1 MPFNLGLL
9 LFLKPRL
16 ATSIFYFFE
25 NNFPYKI
32 AWLRAFHLFPVCT
45 LKLLNTSQNLSAPCS
60 GLFFSSVFL
69 VFFFFFS
76 PEAIILSLFI
86 FQNTFIFPKK
96 SSHHCISEKE

>member
-69 VFFFFFS
+69 VFFFFF
-76 PEAIILSLFI
+76 F
-86 FQNTFIFPKK
+86 F
-96 SSHHCISEKE
+96 